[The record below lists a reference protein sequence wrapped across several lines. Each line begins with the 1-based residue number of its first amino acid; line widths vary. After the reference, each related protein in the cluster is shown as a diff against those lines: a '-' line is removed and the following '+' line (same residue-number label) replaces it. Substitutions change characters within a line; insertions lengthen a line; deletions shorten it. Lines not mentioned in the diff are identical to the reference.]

1 MKTAA
6 QLPLAFPTFCALW
19 TTYAAAMAH
28 AASAADALAAALDA
42 YLRAG
47 GNYCE
52 RPGNI
57 AAFHASCDAA
67 EVYTSAVRAAE
78 PWHFGTIPS
87 FRTGE
92 VVNLGNEELLAF
104 LHDLRGSI
112 VYRSS
117 RDPRDPRRIVSAP
130 VSTDNGIAGFFRSEV
145 RCMTAFGSPRRVP
158 NNAKLGSH

>member
-1 MKTAA
+1 M
-6 QLPLAFPTFCALW
+6 QLTLAFPMFCALW
-19 TTYAAAMAH
+19 TTYTAVMAR
-28 AASAADALAAALDA
+28 AASAADALAAALEA

-47 GNYCE
+47 GNRCE

-67 EVYTSAVRAAE
+67 EVYTAAVRAAE

-92 VVNLGNEELLAF
+92 IVNLGNEELRAF
-104 LHDLRGSI
+104 LHELRGSI

-145 RCMTAFGSPRRVP
+145 RCMARFGSPRRAP
-158 NNAKLGSH
+158 SNANPASR